1 MPRKK
6 PQPLAQ
12 LEPQDAAERLASGE
26 RVWVDLVGA
35 ANFYG
40 VPPDTF
46 LPALRSGELVSSRK
60 PGKRGKAWDCF
71 VVASDTLLLWAAK
84 RSIEPAR
91 LTVN

>member
-6 PQPLAQ
+6 PQQLAPLD
-12 LEPQDAAERLASGE
+12 PQVAAERLASGE
-26 RVWVDLVGA
+26 RVWVDLVDA

-46 LPALRSGELVSSRK
+46 LLALQNGELVSSRK

-71 VVASDTLLLWAAK
+71 VLALDTLIEWAAK
-84 RSIEPAR
+84 RSISPAR
-91 LTVN
+91 MTVN